1 MATIA
6 CLNGELTSIEDAKIS
21 VWDRGFLFGDA
32 VYEVILYREGRY
44 RLFDEHRSRLSRS
57 LREIEIVGCDL
68 ERLYERMDR
77 TVAAVGAADAIVYIH
92 ITRGVAPRRHA
103 FPNPPVEPTELIVAW
118 PYDDSTNAMLRET
131 GVGVI
136 AAADLRWKRRD
147 IKSTNLLANVLACE
161 EAKRADCFEAI
172 LYDDEGYITE
182 ATHSSLLWVRDDE
195 LQATAEGFE
204 ILPGTTR
211 RFVVEL
217 AREERIPFVERRISL
232 DELKDSDEILL
243 AGTSIEILPV
253 VAIDSDKVG
262 DGKPG
267 PTTRRLQAAYQRL
280 AR

>member
-32 VYEVILYREGRY
+32 VYEVILYREGGY
-44 RLFDEHRSRLSRS
+44 RLFDEHRARLSRS
-57 LREIEIVGCDL
+57 LREIEIVGCDQ

-77 TVAAVGAADAIVYIH
+77 TVAAVGASDAIVYIH

-136 AAADLRWKRRD
+136 AAPDLRWKRRD

-217 AREERIPFVERRISL
+217 AREEGIPFVERRIPL

-253 VAIDSDKVG
+253 VAIDSCKVG
-262 DGKPG
+262 DGNPG